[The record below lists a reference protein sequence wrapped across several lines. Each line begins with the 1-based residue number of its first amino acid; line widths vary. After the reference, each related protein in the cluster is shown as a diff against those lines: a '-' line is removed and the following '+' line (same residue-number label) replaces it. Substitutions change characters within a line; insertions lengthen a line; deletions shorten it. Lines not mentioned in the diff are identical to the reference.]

1 MGTLLTILITLLVIA
16 AIITILL
23 VLLQDDQSSGLGLF
37 GSSGQSPFRS
47 GDNFLSRLTKIFG
60 GSFLLLCLA
69 VAFVI
74 SRFSVNYD
82 ALQQAQQEYQQQDQ
96 SEEESWFLQDPE
108 QEGEKQDNT
117 ENTALDERLDES
129 PGTPSVNDSNNSGE

>member
-23 VLLQDDQSSGLGLF
+23 VLLQDDQGSGLGLF
-37 GSSGQSPFRS
+37 GSSGQSPFS
-47 GDNFLSRLTKIFG
+47 AGDSFLSKLTKIFG
-60 GSFLLLCLA
+60 SSFLLLCLA

-82 ALQQAQQEYQQQDQ
+82 ALQEAQQEYRQQDQ
-96 SEEESWFLQDPE
+96 SEEESWFLQDPDSLE
-108 QEGEKQDNT
+108 Q
-117 ENTALDERLDES
+117 S
-129 PGTPSVNDSNNSGE
+129 NSGDVPDDTAVMDNSQE

>member
-23 VLLQDDQSSGLGLF
+23 VLLQDDQGSGLGLF
-37 GSSGQSPFRS
+37 GSSGQSPFS
-47 GDNFLSRLTKIFG
+47 AGDSFLSKLTKIFG
-60 GSFLLLCLA
+60 SSFLLLCLA

-82 ALQQAQQEYQQQDQ
+82 ALQEAQQEYRQQDQ
-96 SEEESWFLQDPE
+96 SEEESWFLQDPDSPE
-108 QEGEKQDNT
+108 Q
-117 ENTALDERLDES
+117 S
-129 PGTPSVNDSNNSGE
+129 NSGDVPDDTAVMDNSQE

>member
-23 VLLQDDQSSGLGLF
+23 VLLQDDQGSGLGLF
-37 GSSGQSPFRS
+37 GSSGQSPFS
-47 GDNFLSRLTKIFG
+47 AGDSFLSKLTKIFG
-60 GSFLLLCLA
+60 SSFLLLCLA

-82 ALQQAQQEYQQQDQ
+82 ALQEAQQEYRQQDQ
-96 SEEESWFLQDPE
+96 SEEESWFLQDP
-108 QEGEKQDNT
+108 D
-117 ENTALDERLDES
+117 S
-129 PGTPSVNDSNNSGE
+129 PEPSNSGDVPDDTAVMDNSQE

>member
-23 VLLQDDQSSGLGLF
+23 VLLQDDQGSGLGLF
-37 GSSGQSPFRS
+37 GSSGQRPFS
-47 GDNFLSRLTKIFG
+47 TGDSFLSKLTKIFG
-60 GSFLLLCLA
+60 SSFLLLCLA

-96 SEEESWFLQDPE
+96 SQEESWFLQDPE
-108 QEGEKQDNT
+108 QDLEPGQDNVGSVPN
-117 ENTALDERLDES
+117 ESLD
-129 PGTPSVNDSNNSGE
+129 DSLEFATNNSGE